1 MLNRRHVLGAALALA
16 VVLSYVSLASAAD
29 SKPFDQAVFDASQAA
44 GRPILVHVTA
54 PWCPTCKAQAPIL
67 SRLESEP
74 RFRWLGDL
82 QYRFRHPKRFTE
94 KIQCEHAEYLD
105 RLQGPT
111 RNRPFDR
118 RHQSRLDRGAAG
130 KGDLARMAVI
140 GLAFLAGLLST
151 LSPCVLPLVPIVIG
165 TALSENRYGPA
176 ALALGVALSYVAI
189 GLFVATVGFAI
200 GLDQDVFR
208 SAAAILL
215 ILVGSILLLPQLQ
228 LQLAAAGPIG
238 NWAQQ
243 RRSGVSTRGV
253 GGQFAVGL
261 MLGVVWSPCVGPTLG
276 AASILAARAENFAG
290 VALTMFAFG
299 IGAALPLCAIGL
311 VSREVLS
318 RWRSRLLAAG
328 SLGKLLMGVTLVAVG
343 TLILTGLDKRVET
356 VLVDASPAWLTELTT
371 HF

>member
-1 MLNRRHVLGAALALA
+1 M
-16 VVLSYVSLASAAD
+16 
-29 SKPFDQAVFDASQAA
+29 A
-44 GRPILVHVTA
+44 G
-54 PWCPTCKAQAPIL
+54 
-67 SRLESEP
+67 
-74 RFRWLGDL
+74 
-82 QYRFRHPKRFTE
+82 
-94 KIQCEHAEYLD
+94 
-105 RLQGPT
+105 
-111 RNRPFDR
+111 
-118 RHQSRLDRGAAG
+118 
-130 KGDLARMAVI
+130 I

-208 SAAAILL
+208 SAAAVLL
-215 ILVGSILLLPQLQ
+215 ILVGGVLLLPRLQ
-228 LQLAAAGPIG
+228 LQLAAAAGPIG

-243 RRSGVSTRGV
+243 RRSGISTRGI

-276 AASILAARAENFAG
+276 AASILAARAENLAG

-343 TLILTGLDKRVET
+343 ALILTGLDKRVET